1 MAFSVTSRFII
12 RAQNLSVKFLKL
24 LNGKLSKKVRRA
36 ESI

>member
-1 MAFSVTSRFII
+1 MAIPWHISII

-36 ESI
+36 EGI